1 MSEARRAAMPMDG
14 QKLWEVYIVSYCSQ
28 ERNGKGD
35 VRQEDADVVLICDS
49 VCAVCGVNFYSG

>member
-14 QKLWEVYIVSYCSQ
+14 QKLWEVHVVSYWPE

-35 VRQEDADVVLICDS
+35 VR
-49 VCAVCGVNFYSG
+49 